1 VRVGMS
7 ETGRVIATAAAIM
20 ACVFAAFGFT
30 GERIIAEL
38 GVAMGAAVLVDAFL
52 VRMVL
57 VPAVMHRLGDRNWWY
72 PRWAERITPRVSIEG
87 EPAPATLEPAIG
99 DLEPAIGDLEPA
111 ARR

>member
-1 VRVGMS
+1 
-7 ETGRVIATAAAIM
+7 VIATAAAIM

-87 EPAPATLEPAIG
+87 EPAPATPEPV
-99 DLEPAIGDLEPA
+99 IGDLEPA